1 MASFRKR
8 GDRWQARVSRKGMVS
23 EVKSFVLR
31 EDAEKWARSIERE
44 MDIGNYTSRSK
55 AEGTTLGEVLKKYRE
70 EVTPLHRG
78 SSVEAL
84 RLKAMESHKIAR
96 LSLAALN
103 AQAVASYR
111 DARLRTVRGPAKKPI
126 SDSTVLRE
134 LQILSAV
141 LNHARLEWCYPIANP
156 VADIRK
162 PSAGRGRDRVL
173 SADEEVTLLAHLDGG
188 GRRDDGTFDAG
199 TRNPWV
205 SPLVR
210 VALETAMRRGELLA
224 LQWKHVDLVKRV
236 AFLPMTKNGDTRS
249 VPLSGKAVAVL
260 QSLSRSGDDVV
271 FPLSPD
277 ALKLAFVRAVKACKL
292 VDLHFHD
299 LRHTATSR
307 LAEKLPNIIELSRV
321 TGHKDVRMLSRYYH
335 VTAEALALKIA

>member
-1 MASFRKR
+1 MGR
-8 GDRWQARVSRKGMVS
+8 
-23 EVKSFVLR
+23 
-31 EDAEKWARSIERE
+31 
-44 MDIGNYTSRSK
+44 
-55 AEGTTLGEVLKKYRE
+55 
-70 EVTPLHRG
+70 HR
-78 SSVEAL
+78 
-84 RLKAMESHKIAR
+84 IAK

-103 AQAVASYR
+103 AQAFADYR
-111 DARLRTVRGPAKKPI
+111 DSRLKTVIGKAKRPI
-126 SDSTVLRE
+126 CPSTIGRE
-134 LQILSAV
+134 LAILSAIIT
-141 LNHARLEWCYPIANP
+141 HARREWSYAISPD
-156 VADIRK
+156 VMDIRK
-162 PSAGRGRDRVL
+162 PPASKWRDRVL
-173 SADEEVTLLAHLDGG
+173 TPDEEVQLLDYLKSGG
-188 GRRDDGTFDAG
+188 WRPSGGFDFG
-199 TRNPWV
+199 TRNPWIAPIV
-205 SPLVR
+205 QL
-210 VALETAMRRGELLA
+210 ALATAMRRGELLA